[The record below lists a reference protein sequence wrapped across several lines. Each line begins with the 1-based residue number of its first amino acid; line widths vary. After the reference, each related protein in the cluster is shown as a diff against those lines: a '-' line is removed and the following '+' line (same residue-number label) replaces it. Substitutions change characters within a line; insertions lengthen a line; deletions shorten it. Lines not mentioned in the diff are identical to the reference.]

1 MMILLMI
8 LTHLRAIQLLELLSL
23 YAPLLLRTLLAI
35 PVLLEKDLVVPLE
48 FLLDDPHIR
57 LSQQE
62 VQRNWRSSVCR
73 NSHHLS

>member
-1 MMILLMI
+1 MLLLLLI

-48 FLLDDPHIR
+48 FLLDDSNIS
-57 LSQQE
+57 LSQ
-62 VQRNWRSSVCR
+62 
-73 NSHHLS
+73 